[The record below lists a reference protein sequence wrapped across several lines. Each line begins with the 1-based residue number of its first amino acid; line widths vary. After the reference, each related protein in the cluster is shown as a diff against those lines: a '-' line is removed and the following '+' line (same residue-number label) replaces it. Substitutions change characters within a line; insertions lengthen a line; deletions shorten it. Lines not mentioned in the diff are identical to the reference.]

1 MEYDNVHR
9 HSLISVLQFKRSIHI
24 TEVKFKSVLFTSI
37 CGLKILNCRK
47 DDAGYSWNFLAL
59 VSFLSL
65 SALQGLHQPRKKVK
79 SVYWKVI
86 SILLK
91 YFQEKTSHS
100 SNVDSFMSGHPQ
112 IQSYKKPYQILK
124 LSLQMKHNWTGTHH
138 SIASSSP
145 VPLVAE
151 VLNICHFRSFKAG
164 RPRAFAISVGVMAC
178 SMSCLFAN
186 TTKMAFFSSS
196 S

>member
-1 MEYDNVHR
+1 MYTDIHLFQFYSSREASTLQKSNSNLSYLQVSVAWKYLTAERMMLAIAETSLHWSVLYHCLLFKASTNLGKRLSQFTGKSFQLCWNTSRRKPVILLMWTLLCQAIHKS
-9 HSLISVLQFKRSIHI
+9 SLIKNP
-24 TEVKFKSVLFTSI
+24 TKSV
-37 CGLKILNCRK
+37 
-47 DDAGYSWNFLAL
+47 
-59 VSFLSL
+59 
-65 SALQGLHQPRKKVK
+65 
-79 SVYWKVI
+79 
-86 SILLK
+86 
-91 YFQEKTSHS
+91 
-100 SNVDSFMSGHPQ
+100 
-112 IQSYKKPYQILK
+112 K